1 LHTKRAGIGVVGS
14 IELPRTDEAAG
25 PIDLRPRL
33 HGARIW
39 ELIGSY
45 QTDGA
50 MISLGEGQLSIAE
63 AYDIPVAP
71 GRLVPPTPPRAPDNM
86 TAFGRMLAIRE
97 SAIGS
102 WGQRAYEEDIVRGRF
117 FGRSSF
123 ILNAPDAI
131 RHVLVDN
138 YENYVR
144 TPASIRVLRPM
155 LGDGLLIAEG
165 RAWKY
170 QRRTL
175 APAFTPRAVSTLVPH
190 MIAATDDTIA
200 KLKTASHAPVD
211 LRGAMQRMTLEI
223 AGRTMFSFGM
233 ERHGA
238 ALRDF
243 VMDYG
248 MRLAKPHVLDL
259 LLPLS
264 WPSPQDFARA
274 RFRKRWTQFVA
285 MLMAERRAAG
295 KNEGAPPRDLFDLMG
310 AARDPETGA
319 AFSDEQLG
327 DEVATMI
334 LAGHETTATA
344 LFWSLYLLAL
354 DPASQEQLAAEVRGA
369 AVTDEADIA
378 RLKFTRAVVD
388 ETMRLYP
395 PAFLIARA
403 AAAPDTIAGMP
414 VKKNDIVLVAPWL
427 LHRHEK
433 LWREPNAF
441 VPSRFMPD
449 APPPDRFAY
458 LPFGAGARVCIGA
471 HFALVEATLA
481 LARIIGAFR
490 VELVDRE
497 PVLPVGVVTTQPNR
511 SPMFVVTPR

>member
-1 LHTKRAGIGVVGS
+1 
-14 IELPRTDEAAG
+14 
-25 PIDLRPRL
+25 
-33 HGARIW
+33 
-39 ELIGSY
+39 
-45 QTDGA
+45 
-50 MISLGEGQLSIAE
+50 MSIAE
-63 AYDIPVAP
+63 AYDVTVTRRP
-71 GRLVPPTPPRAPDNM
+71 LVPPSPPRAPDTM
-86 TAFGRMLAIRE
+86 TAIGRMAAMRV
-97 SAIGS
+97 SPIGT
-102 WGQRAYEEDIVRGRF
+102 WGQRAYEEDIIQGRF

-123 ILNAPDAI
+123 ILNTPDAI

-138 YENYVR
+138 YENYTR
-144 TPASIRVLRPM
+144 TPAGIRVLRPM
-155 LGDGLLIAEG
+155 LGEGLLIAEG
-165 RAWKY
+165 RAWKH

-175 APAFTPRAVSTLVPH
+175 APAFTPRAVASLVPH
-190 MIAATDDTIA
+190 MIAVTDETIA
-200 KLKTASHAPVD
+200 KLKGASSGPVD
-211 LRGAMQRMTLEI
+211 LRETMQHMTLEI

-243 VMDYG
+243 VMEYG
-248 MRLAKPHVLDL
+248 ERLARPHFLDL

-264 WPSPQDFARA
+264 WPSPQDFSRA
-274 RFRKRWTQFVA
+274 RFRKRWTRFVA

-310 AARDPETGA
+310 AARDPETGE

-327 DEVATMI
+327 DQVATMI

-354 DPASQEQLAAEVRGA
+354 DPATQDQLAAEVQGLTVNGA
-369 AVTDEADIA
+369 FDIE

-403 AAAPDTIAGMP
+403 AAAPDTIAGLP
-414 VKKNDIVLVAPWL
+414 VNNRDVILIAPWL

-433 LWREPNAF
+433 LWRDPNAF
-441 VPSRFMPD
+441 IPSRFMPPS
-449 APPPDRFAY
+449 PPPDRFAY
-458 LPFGAGARVCIGA
+458 LPFGVGARVCIGA

-481 LARIIGAFR
+481 LANLIGAFR
-490 VELVDRE
+490 VELLDKE
-497 PVLPVGVVTTQPNR
+497 PVLPIGVVTTQPDR
-511 SPMFVVTPR
+511 SPMFTIRPR